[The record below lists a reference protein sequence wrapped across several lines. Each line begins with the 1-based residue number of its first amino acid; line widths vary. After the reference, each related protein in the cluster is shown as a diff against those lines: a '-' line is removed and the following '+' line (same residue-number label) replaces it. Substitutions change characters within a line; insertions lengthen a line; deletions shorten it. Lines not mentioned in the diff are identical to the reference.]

1 MYTIHQKRMHRESM
15 MQIPPFQIKICISW
29 TLFFGENKR
38 YLSPLIR
45 EDTSTQMYQEPLK

>member
-29 TLFFGENKR
+29 TLFSGENKR